1 MSENNLSIN
10 PLHTSLKEAHAFA
23 RTTPALDVNV
33 DYLDQVVEYH
43 RFSGHPDDECNYEA
57 CMREELEIF
66 LMTATDVQEE
76 WEVLSSMMMELPEGH
91 RSYMSIKTQFEEL
104 VARYGSKSK

>member
-1 MSENNLSIN
+1 MTTPNLPIN

-23 RTTPALDVNV
+23 RTTPALDVCV
-33 DYLDQVVEYH
+33 DYLDQVVHYH
-43 RFSGHPDDECNYEA
+43 KYTGHPDDECAYES

-76 WEVLSSMMMELPEGH
+76 WEILSSLLMELPEGH
-91 RSYMSIKTQFEEL
+91 HSYMSIKSQFEEL

>member
-1 MSENNLSIN
+1 MTNPNLPIN

-23 RTTPALDVNV
+23 RTTPALDVCV
-33 DYLDQVVEYH
+33 DYLDQVVAYH
-43 RFSGHPDDECNYEA
+43 TYTGHPDDECAYES

-66 LMTATDVQEE
+66 LMNATHTQEE
-76 WEVLSSMMMELPEGH
+76 YEVLSSMMMELPEGH
-91 RSYMSIKTQFEEL
+91 RNYMSIKSQFEEL

>member
-1 MSENNLSIN
+1 MTNSNLPIN
-10 PLHTSLKEAHAFA
+10 PAHTSLKEAHAFA

-33 DYLDQVVEYH
+33 DYLEELVAYH
-43 RFSGHPDDECNYEA
+43 GFDGHPDDECAYES

-76 WEVLSSMMMELPEGH
+76 WEVLSSLMMELPEGH
-91 RSYMSIKTQFEEL
+91 SSYMSIKTQFEEL